1 MESPIQRQLSS
12 PQLEAT
18 VETEVCCGC
27 RPKHRRYRKRNKAQ
41 KSFQEKRRFPFS
53 FFRRRHGYFDA
64 DMGLESEWRALER
77 NVEYDDDS
85 SNSQFFFDAVD
96 QPLGEEEYPI
106 DGYVIKSGGELGDYP
121 IIFTTSLQH
130 PAPHFTTDDP
140 STWLRKALKV
150 TTTTAAPATGA
161 GEEEEDTA
169 EEMDDEEE
177 AADEVVELTRPQKKK
192 KPKQAVR
199 RDSNMSVASRDTIQ
213 SHKEPS
219 LRFLNIKQRTPSIHK
234 IHLEKPRVKSL
245 GLPGYPGELTMEE
258 MEECVSVIM
267 TYLEW
272 SALEANDFPLTQLD
286 PLFHSKNS

>member
-1 MESPIQRQLSS
+1 
-12 PQLEAT
+12 
-18 VETEVCCGC
+18 
-27 RPKHRRYRKRNKAQ
+27 
-41 KSFQEKRRFPFS
+41 
-53 FFRRRHGYFDA
+53 
-64 DMGLESEWRALER
+64 MGLESEWRALER
-77 NVEYDDDS
+77 NVEYDDS

-96 QPLGEEEYPI
+96 QPLGDEEYPI

-140 STWLRKALKV
+140 STWLRKSLKV
-150 TTTTAAPATGA
+150 TTTTAAAPATGA
-161 GEEEEDTA
+161 EEEEEEDTA

-177 AADEVVELTRPQKKK
+177 AADEVVELTQPQKKK
-192 KPKQAVR
+192 KKKPKPAVR

-219 LRFLNIKQRTPSIHK
+219 LRFLNIKQRTPSTHK

-258 MEECVSVIM
+258 MEECVSVIR

-286 PLFHSKNS
+286 TLFCSKNS